1 MYSSILTIA
10 EVSND
15 DVFFLEVHVPNIE
28 RFISS
33 IYIRREERRKE
44 SNDFNELISL
54 SNCTSTFV
62 WFISI
67 WVVTEHWPSELQIFQ
82 NLYLCVFLLIC
93 LSKQLLVSFPS
104 ILCVLVSFFFAIWSL
119 KWNCVVSIWWCF
131 QNTANSMNRLFMFM
145 ALFFA
150 PQDFWLFLSFFFSC
164 FAFCSFALLIEP
176 QR

>member
-1 MYSSILTIA
+1 MTIA

-33 IYIRREERRKE
+33 IYIRRVERRKE

-67 WVVTEHWPSELQIFQ
+67 WVVTVHWPSELQIFQ
-82 NLYLCVFLLIC
+82 NLYLCASVFLLIC

-104 ILCVLVSFFFAIWSL
+104 ILCVWCRFFCDMIIEMKLCCLNLV
-119 KWNCVVSIWWCF
+119 
-131 QNTANSMNRLFMFM
+131 MFSKYSQ
-145 ALFFA
+145 LN
-150 PQDFWLFLSFFFSC
+150 
-164 FAFCSFALLIEP
+164 E
-176 QR
+176 